1 MVRVKICGITNLPD
15 ALFAVRFGAD
25 AVGFVFAKSPRQVD
39 LSKAERICKR
49 LPPFVSK
56 AGIFV
61 NEAPERVMEIAFG
74 LHLDILQFHGDET
87 PEYLKTFRPIK
98 TVKAF
103 RIQNEKSLKKIGEYV
118 TTDAVLLDSFSPRKA
133 GGTGRSFD
141 WNLAQEAKKH
151 KKPLILSG
159 GLNPQNV
166 AEAVRIVKPYAVD
179 VSSGVELYPGKK
191 DLKKMK
197 AFIENAERAS

>member
-1 MVRVKICGITNLPD
+1 MVRVKICGITNLQD

-25 AVGFVFAKSPRQVD
+25 ALGFVFAKSLRQVD
-39 LSKAERICKR
+39 LSRAERICKR

-61 NEAPERVMEIAFG
+61 NEQPERVMEIAFR

-103 RIQNEKSLKKIGEYV
+103 RIQNEKSLKKIGEYD
-118 TTDAVLLDSFSPRKA
+118 TADAFLLDSFSRGKA
-133 GGTGRSFD
+133 GGTGKAFN
-141 WNLAQEAKKH
+141 WELALEAKKR

-166 AEAVRIVKPYAVD
+166 AEAVEKVKPYAVD
-179 VSSGVELYPGKK
+179 VSSGVELYPGRK
-191 DLKKMK
+191 DLKKVR
-197 AFIENAERAS
+197 AFIENAKRAS